1 MDMKNTETTKTIEA
15 LKSMSVEERIA
26 FLQVNRP
33 ELFTTAPRIA
43 SFGKAP
49 KDGWKDSDR
58 IADYSGVEHL
68 SPRGHGDYNPDP
80 L

>member
-1 MDMKNTETTKTIEA
+1 MDMKNTDTDKMIET

-26 FLQVNRP
+26 FLQANRP
-33 ELFTTAPRIA
+33 ELFDSRIV

-58 IADYSGVEHL
+58 IAK
-68 SPRGHGDYNPDP
+68 
-80 L
+80 